1 MDVEKLTTELRSLV
15 LGRQPLHERGA
26 SANERAQ
33 KRLGL
38 VRVQWQLA
46 YAYIEQP
53 ALPPKSLPHMVK
65 AALLPAAFSPARV
78 RKSAPAE
85 R

>member
-26 SANERAQ
+26 SADERAQ

-53 ALPPKSLPHMVK
+53 G
-65 AALLPAAFSPARV
+65 AAA
-78 RKSAPAE
+78 
-85 R
+85 

>member
-15 LGRQPLHERGA
+15 LERPPLQGRGA
-26 SANERAQ
+26 SANGPAENR
-33 KRLGL
+33 RGI

-53 ALPPKSLPHMVK
+53 S
-65 AALLPAAFSPARV
+65 S
-78 RKSAPAE
+78 
-85 R
+85 